1 MRIIYRILFLLLLL
15 IQVVACQ
22 SSEPP
27 PTSTQVAPAAALP
40 TAVPLP
46 SIYPTFTPNASGS
59 IPTADTPTP
68 QPIPPTSTP
77 VDFSKPVI
85 TFRYEI
91 PALGL
96 DRRFEGTLGSDVRLV
111 DMAAGTAID
120 LPNQAR
126 ALLEIQNVL
135 SNLQTLAQPPA
146 DCNGRCVLLTYD
158 LPVEGKSGSGWLQDD
173 ILLAS
178 IEFFFANNL
187 GAHFPP
193 NTVAGLHRSASGYNV
208 SHTAAVLTDGTVWR
222 WQATD
227 PQIPEPTIGAGAII
241 NLIPSLPLNL
251 YENVYTAD
259 CPYFPTETMHLS
271 SAAATRTINLICPE
285 LTLPTTLIPIYG
297 ELLQLADQTLDPER
311 NIPLPTQLL
320 PLDGL
325 LFYQRADGAT
335 LSILKD
341 GTQVAI
347 DAAGQPYTSTIAVQD
362 ARDLIDLMASSNILP
377 RGVAIANDPE
387 ALEETESL
395 LLMRNELGVYEL
407 GWSDNIGQGLLPPIL
422 TLDEWLINEVGF
434 IGDVVAPTPTLESS
448 ATILITATVPVTATI
463 PITITVTPTP

>member
-1 MRIIYRILFLLLLL
+1 MRIIYRILFLLLPITLL
-15 IQVVACQ
+15 VACQ
-22 SSEPP
+22 SDEPP
-27 PTSTQVAPAAALP
+27 SPPTQAAPAAALP

-46 SIYPTFTPNASGS
+46 TIYPTFTPNADGS
-59 IPTADTPTP
+59 IPTAATPTP

-96 DRRFEGTLGSDVRLV
+96 DRRFEGTLSSDIRLV
-111 DMAAGTAID
+111 DITAGTSID

-135 SNLQTLAQPPA
+135 SNLQPLEPPPA
-146 DCNGRCVLLTYD
+146 NCNGRCVLLTYD

-193 NTVAGLHRSASGYNV
+193 ETIAGLHRAASGYTV
-208 SHTAAVLTDGTVWR
+208 SHTAAVLADGTVWR

-227 PQIPEPTIGAGAII
+227 FQIPEPTIGTGTIT
-241 NLIPSLPLNL
+241 NLVPSLPLNL
-251 YENVYTAD
+251 YENVYAAD
-259 CPYFPTETMHLS
+259 CPYFPTETMHLA
-271 SAAATRTINLICPE
+271 SAAATRTINLVCPE
-285 LTLPTTLIPIYG
+285 LTLPVSLTAVYG
-297 ELLQLADQTLDPER
+297 ELVQLANQTLDPER
-311 NIPLPTQLL
+311 NIPLPQQLL
-320 PLDGL
+320 PLEGL

-335 LSILKD
+335 LSILND

-347 DAAGQPYTSTIAVQD
+347 DAAGQPYTTTIPVQD
-362 ARDLIDLMASSNILP
+362 ARDLIDLMATSDVLP

-407 GWSDNIGQGLLPPIL
+407 GWSETIGQGLLPPIL

-434 IGDVVAPTPTLESS
+434 IGEVVAPTATPEISS
-448 ATILITATVPVTATI
+448 TITITATVPLTTTVPVTN
-463 PITITVTPTP
+463 TVTPTP